1 MFGDGARRGG
11 VASPRSRGAELDLYL
26 DAVPGSVPVARHAA
40 LRWAGAVGALGPD
53 LDRIGLAVS
62 EAVTNAVV
70 HAYSSEGPAD
80 GAAACDVHITGGSR
94 PGELTI
100 LVADRG
106 CGIGRALASPGLGL
120 GLAVMD
126 ESCDSLTIRSRPG
139 RGIQLELGFRLVRW
153 TDAAPSQR
161 VTRGAPRSPGEQA

>member
-1 MFGDGARRGG
+1 MFRDGATHGEVAGTRIGG
-11 VASPRSRGAELDLYL
+11 DQLDLYL

-40 LRWAGAVGALGPD
+40 ADWAAAAGAHGLD

-70 HAYSSEGPAD
+70 HAYSSGPAA
-80 GAAACDVHITGGSR
+80 GAGAGRVHLAGGSR

-100 LVADRG
+100 LVTDQG

-120 GLAVMD
+120 GLAVID
-126 ESCDSLTIRSRPG
+126 ESCDALTIRSRPG
-139 RGIQLELGFRLVRW
+139 RGIQLEMGFRLRSW
-153 TDAAPSQR
+153 TSAGATPR
-161 VTRGAPRSPGEQA
+161 VKLGR

>member
-1 MFGDGARRGG
+1 MFGDGATKGG
-11 VASPRSRGAELDLYL
+11 VASTRTRGAELDLYL

-40 LRWAGAVGALGPD
+40 VRWAAAVGAQGLD
-53 LDRIGLAVS
+53 LDRISLAVS

-80 GAAACDVHITGGSR
+80 GAEAPNVHITGGSR

-126 ESCDSLTIRSRPG
+126 ESCDSLAIRSRPG
-139 RGIQLELGFRLVRW
+139 RGIQLELGFRLMRW
-153 TDAAPSQR
+153 TDAGPTPR
-161 VTRGAPRSPGEQA
+161 VTRGTVGSSTDPA

>member
-1 MFGDGARRGG
+1 MFCDGARHGE
-11 VASPRSRGAELDLYL
+11 VARTRVGEDQLDLYL
-26 DAVPGSVPVARHAA
+26 DAVPGSVPAARHAA
-40 LRWAGAVGALGPD
+40 ASWAAAAGAHGPD

-70 HAYSSEGPAD
+70 HAYSSGPAARA
-80 GAAACDVHITGGSR
+80 GAGQVHLTGGSR

-100 LVADRG
+100 LVADQG

-126 ESCDSLTIRSRPG
+126 ESCDALTIRSRPG
-139 RGIQLELGFRLVRW
+139 RGIQLEMGFRLRSW
-153 TDAAPSQR
+153 TSTGPNPR
-161 VTRGAPRSPGEQA
+161 VTRGPMSSSPDPG